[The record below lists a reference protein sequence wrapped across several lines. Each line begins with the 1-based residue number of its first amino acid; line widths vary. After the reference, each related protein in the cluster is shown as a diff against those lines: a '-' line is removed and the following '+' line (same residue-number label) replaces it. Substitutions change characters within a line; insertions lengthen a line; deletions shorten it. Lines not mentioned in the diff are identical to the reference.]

1 MNDFTQGVLEGLA
14 YSRTLLKADK
24 RSAVSAKIARRILD
38 ITEAAASDL
47 EFRIRATA

>member
-1 MNDFTQGVLEGLA
+1 MDDHTAGVLEGLA

-24 RSAVSAKIARRILD
+24 RSAVSAKIARRILE

-47 EFRIRATA
+47 EFRMKTAA

>member
-24 RSAVSAKIARRILD
+24 RSAVSAKIARRILE
-38 ITEAAASDL
+38 IIEGNASDF
-47 EFRIRATA
+47 EFRMKATA